1 MTCYKIL
8 GFRCEWPPFDCVKGV
23 IILNVISV
31 NKKTKLNSLCYDI
44 NRFSDSMKT
53 YKSIA

>member
-8 GFRCEWPPFDCVKGV
+8 GFRCEWPPFDSVKGV

-31 NKKTKLNSLCYDI
+31 NKKRKLNSLCYDI